1 MFIFRIVAGSRGT
14 SAMRYWE
21 QEAFG
26 AGGDKLSLEVRRLDD
41 DDESAEVAARD
52 DAHDNKDAVEQSDGR
67 RWEDENAHVP
77 VLACSLLCVIRP

>member
-1 MFIFRIVAGSRGT
+1 
-14 SAMRYWE
+14 MRYWE